1 GCGCW
6 SLRGREDGKMMRGKM
21 MEDTSMNA
29 EKILADNEGLVQHVV
44 RRMVLERDVE
54 DAAQEGRL
62 GLLYAAERFE
72 DGRGAKFSTYA
83 CWCIQSRVLR
93 WKDYQRDV
101 VRVPVERK
109 REGVRV
115 FVDGLDA
122 PMATGRGGDDGK
134 AFCLAD
140 VLAAPAEDSADCVER
155 ERLWAAVEGL
165 KEPMRSVIQRRF
177 SRDEP
182 TREQINEELGLGVSR
197 ERIRQLEN
205 EGLRILR
212 KRLKGLGGG

>member
-1 GCGCW
+1 
-6 SLRGREDGKMMRGKM
+6 
-21 MEDTSMNA
+21 MEQVLQ
-29 EKILADNEGLVQHVV
+29 ENEGLVQHVV

-62 GLLYAAERFE
+62 GLLVAAERFVE
-72 DGRGAKFSTYA
+72 GRGAKFSTYA
-83 CWCIQSRVLR
+83 CWCIRSRVAR

-122 PMATGRGGDDGK
+122 PLAPGRGDDGEN

-140 VLAAPAEDSADCVER
+140 VLEAPADDSEAKADR

-165 KEPMRSVIQRRF
+165 REPMRSVILLRF
-177 SRDEP
+177 SQEEP
-182 TREQINEELGLGVSR
+182 TREQINEQLGLSLSR
-197 ERIRQLEN
+197 ERIRQIEN
-205 EGLRILR
+205 QGLKILR
-212 KRLKGLGGG
+212 KRLKGMGGE